1 MTTTKGEE
9 TRRNILHSSLAMAS
23 RLGLEGLS
31 IGNVAKEVG
40 MSKSGLFAHFES
52 KEDLQLQVLQTGVEY
67 FIRKVVTPALQEP
80 RGEPR
85 VRALFENWLSWS
97 HYLPGGCPFIAAAAE
112 VDDKPGPL
120 REYLA
125 ASQKD
130 WLAAL
135 SNAARIAI
143 EEGHFR
149 PDLDPRQFGY
159 RLQGILLSHHHSAR
173 LLRDPEAEE
182 RARTSFE
189 DLLAGSRPAPV
200 S

>member
-31 IGNVAKEVG
+31 IGSVAKEVG
-40 MSKSGLFAHFES
+40 MSKSGLFAHFDS
-52 KEDLQLQVLQTGVEY
+52 KEDLQLQVLETGVDH
-67 FIRKVVTPALQEP
+67 FIRRVVTPALREP

-85 VRALFENWLSWS
+85 VRALFENWLTWS
-97 HYLPGGCPFIAAAAE
+97 RYLPGGCPFIAAAAE

-125 ASQKD
+125 SSQKD
-130 WLAAL
+130 WLAVLAQ
-135 SNAARIAI
+135 AARLGI

-149 PDLDPRQFGY
+149 SDLDPTQFGY
-159 RLQGILLSHHHSAR
+159 RLNGVLLAHHHSAR
-173 LLRDPEAEE
+173 LLRDPDAED
-182 RARTSFE
+182 RARSSFE
-189 DLLAGSRPAPV
+189 ELLGSARPA
-200 S
+200 